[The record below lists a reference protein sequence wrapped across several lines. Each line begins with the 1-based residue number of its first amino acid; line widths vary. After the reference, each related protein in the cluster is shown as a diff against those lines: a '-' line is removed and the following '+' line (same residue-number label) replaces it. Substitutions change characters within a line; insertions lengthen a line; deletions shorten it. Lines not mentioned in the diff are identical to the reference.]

1 MAATQ
6 CMLPRRYS
14 QDDLLKFKPSMGKK
28 GDINDAE
35 SMSVP

>member
-1 MAATQ
+1 MAETH

-14 QDDLLKFKPSMGKK
+14 QDDLLKFKPNMGKK

>member
-1 MAATQ
+1 MAATH
-6 CMLPRRYS
+6 CMLPRRYL
-14 QDDLLKFKPSMGKK
+14 QDDLLKFKPNMGKK